1 MSLSIRF
8 SLSAP
13 TVFLC
18 VWLASAAIIQAED
31 VWSNWRG
38 MQHNGNAAEGS
49 YPLRWSETENI
60 AWKVPLA
67 GRGGSSPILVN
78 NTLLLTSGLEGN
90 NALLAYSLEGK
101 KLWEKKLGPERP
113 GKHKK
118 GSGSNSSPVSDGKF
132 VFAYFKSGDLA
143 CCNLSGEVVWQRNI
157 QKEFGEDTLWWDLG
171 TSPILANEAVI
182 VAVMQSGPSFIVA
195 FDKSTGKQL
204 WKVDRT
210 LNVNDESN
218 QAYTTPT
225 LARTEQGEILL
236 ALGADHVTAHEL
248 SQGTELWRV
257 GGFNPTNQKNYRSIS
272 SPLIAGDLVICPYAR
287 GQLVTAVR
295 YKGGILEKDRI
306 AWQREKIGADVPT
319 PTLVGSRVFMM
330 TDKGDVTCVETAT
343 GTTAWEGS
351 LPKNRT
357 AFSSSPVLAGG
368 HLYLVREDGTTFVL
382 KAGDKF
388 EIVAEN
394 ALETTTVAT
403 PIFVNNKIYVR
414 SFESLYCI
422 ANP

>member
-8 SLSAP
+8 SFRAATVLLS
-13 TVFLC
+13 C
-18 VWLASAAIIQAED
+18 WLASPALIKAED
-31 VWSNWRG
+31 IWLNWRG
-38 MQHNGNAAEGS
+38 MRLNGNASEGK
-49 YPLRWSETENI
+49 YPLRWSEKDNI
-60 AWKVPLA
+60 AWKVSLP

-78 NTLLLTSGLEGN
+78 NTLILTAGIDGN
-90 NALLAYSLEGK
+90 NALLAYDLNGK
-101 KLWEKKLGPERP
+101 TLWERNLGAERP

-118 GSGSNSSPVSDGKF
+118 GSGSNSSPTSDGQF
-132 VFAYFKSGDLA
+132 IFAYFKSGDLA
-143 CCNLSGEVVWQRNI
+143 CCKLSGEVVWQRNI
-157 QKEFGEDTLWWDLG
+157 QKEYGEDTLWWDLG

-195 FDKSTGKQL
+195 FDKATGKQL

-272 SPLIAGDLVICPYAR
+272 SPLVAGDLVICPYAR

-295 YKGGILEKDRI
+295 YQGGIAEKDRI

-319 PTLVGSRVFMM
+319 PTLVGDRTFFT
-330 TDKGDVTCVETAT
+330 TDKGDVNCVETST
-343 GTTAWEGS
+343 GKTVWEGS

-357 AFSSSPVLAGG
+357 GFSSSPVHAGG
-368 HLYLVREDGTTFVL
+368 HLYLVREDGVTFVL
-382 KAGDKF
+382 KAGEKF
-388 EIVAEN
+388 QIVAEN
-394 ALETTTVAT
+394 ALEATTVAT
-403 PIFVNNKIYVR
+403 PIFATNKIYVR